1 MAGGE
6 AEFLDELQAC
16 FGYRLGALK
25 LVAPRRAFP
34 LNLIRAK
41 QMLAER
47 ALIIGNATHQLH
59 PVAGQ
64 GFNLSIRDVAELAE
78 MLIQQNQSGDIGDP
92 AFLQAYAKQRQADH
106 DKTIGFTNS
115 LVHLF
120 SNQNLALAALRNTGL
135 TVLDHLPTLKRTL
148 AKHAMGLA
156 RRLPEM
162 GG

>member
-1 MAGGE
+1 
-6 AEFLDELQAC
+6 
-16 FGYRLGALK
+16 
-25 LVAPRRAFP
+25 
-34 LNLIRAK
+34 
-41 QMLAER
+41 MLAER